1 MADKNEINLPRGAI
15 KKAYTAK
22 PYYEFCPE
30 CRCKVETRQKFITGR
45 LTWIFAIIAFLFF
58 IPLAAVPFF
67 IRPCKDVL
75 HHCPNYAEEWKQ
87 KH

>member
-1 MADKNEINLPRGAI
+1 MIGLTRLPSGFACAVSIR
-15 KKAYTAK
+15 
-22 PYYEFCPE
+22 
-30 CRCKVETRQKFITGR
+30 RLETRQKFITGR

-75 HHCPNYAEEWKQ
+75 HHCPNCNTLLSIRIRF
-87 KH
+87 